1 MDACQIAYAAIVGEL
16 GASQIQVHWL
26 WQGKS
31 WSVAD
36 SQDNS
41 STCGYCYS
49 VELIHKQ
56 LLGITFSLLSAI
68 IVACSHVTSWAHA
81 KAHMQYMCDYIKG
94 IKKLFPQL
102 ETPSK
107 ILQYGPIHSWWTFPF
122 ERLIGII
129 QWIPNNG
136 KQGNQGVFAMYT
148 AHNGW
153 QANLKWQLPNHM
165 FALQIFEAY

>member
-1 MDACQIAYAAIVGEL
+1 MS
-16 GASQIQVHWL
+16 SQIRVHWL

-49 VELIHKQ
+49 VELIRWTTSNCLTLPFPCFQ
-56 LLGITFSLLSAI
+56 LSLLH
-68 IVACSHVTSWAHA
+68 VPMSHHRHTQKPTCNTCVITSKVSRSSFLNLRLHPNHHLALHL
-81 KAHMQYMCDYIKG
+81 HEY
-94 IKKLFPQL
+94 
-102 ETPSK
+102 
-107 ILQYGPIHSWWTFPF
+107 ILQYGPIHSWWTFPY
-122 ERLIGII
+122 EQLIGII
-129 QWIPNNG
+129 QRIPNNG
-136 KQGNQGVFAMYT
+136 KQGNWGVFATYT

-153 QANLKWQLPNHM
+153 QANLKWQSPNHM